1 MEIKLFGR
9 KGKEIW
15 RPKFAPYLPLK
26 DKLPFEIR
34 NDAYG
39 ERPITEEEL
48 RLYRQKLKRKERKRK
63 IKKIFKQK

>member
-15 RPKFAPYLPLK
+15 RPKFAPYLPL
-26 DKLPFEIR
+26 
-34 NDAYG
+34 NDTYG
-39 ERPITEEEL
+39 ERTITEEEL

>member
-26 DKLPFEIR
+26 DKFLM
-34 NDAYG
+34 NNSS
-39 ERPITEEEL
+39 
-48 RLYRQKLKRKERKRK
+48 K
-63 IKKIFKQK
+63 